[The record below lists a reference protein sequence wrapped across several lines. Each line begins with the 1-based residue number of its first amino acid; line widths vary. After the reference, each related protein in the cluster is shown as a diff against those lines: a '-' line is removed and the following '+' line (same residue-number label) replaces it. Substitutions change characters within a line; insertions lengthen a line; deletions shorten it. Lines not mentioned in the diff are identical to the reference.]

1 MNTALVPHMLHCVR
15 KILDEWQDYWSN
27 DLHMMPDKRALFPP
41 YEFTPGITE
50 LQVRI
55 PQFSKDNTAR
65 LHIDG
70 HFHEESVLCSLVE
83 APDSKYGFTTMVL
96 RLFYIFP
103 NIGRPWDFQDRYMTI
118 RIHVS
123 KSGYLKAVYVSD
135 EGACINMF
143 TNEHFRSIIQAATQ
157 ACKTTT

>member
-1 MNTALVPHMLHCVR
+1 MNTDLITHMLQCVR
-15 KILDEWQDYWSN
+15 KILDEWWNYWLN
-27 DLHMMPDKRALFPP
+27 DLHISPDKRALFPP
-41 YEFTPGITE
+41 YEFTAGITE

-70 HFHEESVLCSLVE
+70 HFHEEGVLCSLVE

-96 RLFYIFP
+96 RLFYIVP
-103 NIGRPWDFQDRYMTI
+103 NIERPWDCRNKHMTI
-118 RIHVS
+118 HIHVS
-123 KSGYLKAVYVSD
+123 KSGYLKAVYVND
-135 EGACINMF
+135 EGTCRDMF

-157 ACKTTT
+157 ACAKTA

>member
-1 MNTALVPHMLHCVR
+1 MNIDLIAHMLQCVR
-15 KILDEWQDYWSN
+15 KILDEWQDYWLN
-27 DLHMMPDKRALFPP
+27 DLHMMPNEQALFPI
-41 YEFTPGITE
+41 EITPGITE

-65 LHIDG
+65 LRIAG
-70 HFHEESVLCSLVE
+70 QFHEEGVLCSLVE
-83 APDSKYGFTTMVL
+83 TPDSKYGFTTMVL

-103 NIGRPWDFQDRYMTI
+103 NIERPWDFRHRFMTI

-123 KSGYLKAVYVSD
+123 KSGYLKAVYVND
-135 EGACINMF
+135 EGTCMNMF
-143 TNEHFRSIIQAATQ
+143 TNEHFKAIIHAAVQ